1 MPSFVDQLEEFLS
14 PVRDLYMSRY
24 FRRQKKWRKIG
35 YEVEAEPKIRDIDGK
50 VVRDGVLNLPRRSDF
65 GLMTNNGPQY
75 RDLGEICNMMFE
87 PMVIKASSRATIV
100 INPFCWKALTVSFD
114 AEDDTERL
122 KLVRQWYLEAFQ
134 TLRLDEGLD
143 VTGTVHALNGPKF
156 KDDRWVI
163 EIDMGSAPIS
173 VFASLLDLLVSNGV
187 ESVFVGDVVEEHTM
201 VTNRTVSDRTDPG

>member
-1 MPSFVDQLEEFLS
+1 MSTFVDQLEEFLS

-35 YEVEAEPKIRDIDGK
+35 YDVEAEPKIRDMDGK

-87 PMVIKASSRATIV
+87 PMVITAGSRSTVV

-114 AEDDTERL
+114 ADDDTQRL

-134 TLRLDEGLD
+134 TLRLEGDPD
-143 VTGTVHALNGPKF
+143 VNGTVHSLTGPKF
-156 KDDRWVI
+156 QDDRWVI

-173 VFASLLDLLVSNGV
+173 VFAALLDLLVSNGV
-187 ESVFVGDVVEEHTM
+187 ENVFVGDAIEEKGYA
-201 VTNRTVSDRTDPG
+201 VN